1 MARVALLA
9 LLPLLATCAP
19 AAPPGA
25 IPPAGVPPGQPPGP
39 ATATAAIV
47 VTRAADSLTV
57 NDSTRAA
64 LFPTAFGIRW
74 RVDPSGLGALTS
86 LGDSLL
92 VTRERTIIDF
102 ASASERFIVTPLR
115 WDLTYVLVARS
126 PHDLLP
132 VEGSGVDQLR
142 RDLAANAVRISARP
156 AGLLYWWDGRTPCD
170 SSIAAAARVRSAVG
184 YPADDATAGLIASRL
199 AAVASSGA
207 DLVVAE
213 PLAERELGFALADG
227 RLAGVVIAIGTTTG
241 SALSSRLA
249 CSASLTPLI
258 DVRAHLIHRVMP

>member
-1 MARVALLA
+1 MVRLTSLA

-19 AAPPGA
+19 AAPTGA
-25 IPPAGVPPGQPPGP
+25 LPPAGLPPGQPPGP
-39 ATATAAIV
+39 ATATATIV

-64 LFPTAFGIRW
+64 LLPAASGIHW

-102 ASASERFIVTPLR
+102 ASASERFLVIPLR

-132 VEGSGVDQLR
+132 VEGAGVDQLR

-156 AGLLYWWDGRTPCD
+156 AGLIYWWDGRTLCD
-170 SSIAAAARVRSAVG
+170 SSIAAATRVRPAVG

-199 AAVASSGA
+199 AAVASSSS

-213 PLAERELGFALADG
+213 PLAPRELGFALADG
-227 RLAGVVIAIGTTTG
+227 RLAGIVIPIGTTTG
-241 SALSSRLA
+241 SELPSRLA

>member
-1 MARVALLA
+1 MTRLA
-9 LLPLLATCAP
+9 SLAFLPLLATCAP
-19 AAPPGA
+19 AAPPGTV
-25 IPPAGVPPGQPPGP
+25 PPTGAPPGQPTGP
-39 ATATAAIV
+39 ATAMIV
-47 VTRAADSLTV
+47 ISRAEDSLAF

-64 LFPTAFGIRW
+64 LLPAASGIQW
-74 RVDPSGLGALTS
+74 RIDPSGLGALTS

-102 ASASERFIVTPLR
+102 ASSSERFIVTPLR

-132 VEGSGVDQLR
+132 VEGAGVDQLR

-156 AGLLYWWDGRTPCD
+156 AGEPYWWQGRTLCD

-241 SALSSRLA
+241 SELPSRLA
-249 CSASLTPLI
+249 CSSSLTPLI